1 MQRPTL
7 VFYLGIMKL
16 LLSLGLLL
24 LVLPALAQSPLNLR
38 LRHELD
44 SIRVQDWHYRKILSR
59 LREGQDD
66 SLAAALHLPPDQIVS
81 YARTHMQ
88 RADSSNI
95 RRVEDII
102 WRYGYPGKTLVG
114 RPTNEA
120 AWYIIQHSDKIAQ
133 YLIWVQGAA
142 EAGEIPFY
150 RYAQMLDRKLM
161 DDGQEQVYGTQW
173 AGYTVLDHA
182 TGRPHTIALIWP
194 IKDASKVDKRRR
206 EAGFATTLA
215 QSAAKIGIPYI
226 PVTLEYALWLQQEA
240 AALASAQ

>member
-1 MQRPTL
+1 
-7 VFYLGIMKL
+7 MKL

-24 LVLPALAQSPLNLR
+24 LWLPAAAQNPLNAR

-44 SIRVQDWHYRKILSR
+44 SIRVQDWRYRKILSR
-59 LREGQDD
+59 LRQGKAD
-66 SLAAALHLPPDQIVS
+66 SLAAALHLPPDQLAG

-88 RADSSNI
+88 RADSSNL
-95 RRVEDII
+95 RRVEEII

-120 AWYIIQHSDKIAQ
+120 AWYVLQHSDKIAQ
-133 YLIWVQGAA
+133 YLIWVRGAA

-182 TGRPHTIALIWP
+182 TGKVQTIALIWP
-194 IKDASKVDKRRR
+194 IKDPSRVDKRRR
-206 EAGFATTLA
+206 EAGFFTSLA

-240 AALASAQ
+240 TALASAQGVKE